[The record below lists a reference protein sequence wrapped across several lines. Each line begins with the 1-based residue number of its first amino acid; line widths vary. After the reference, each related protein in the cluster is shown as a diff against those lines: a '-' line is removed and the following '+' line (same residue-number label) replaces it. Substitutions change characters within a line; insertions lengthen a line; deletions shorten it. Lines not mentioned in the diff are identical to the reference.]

1 MKDQFI
7 RFRDKTVGFGLIALA
22 GSTFYFAIQNQNDER
37 DLKILREQNRILSK
51 QIEKLEDS
59 FASVRN
65 YTGSANALATPGLKP
80 KPENP
85 NNLAVDPF
93 KSAVQDFFFRGVSL
107 AAKSTDARAPR
118 IDPQSDLDMFAD
130 LVTRVDNLNRDTDGI
145 VGRLRGLASIL
156 KHNKNLMR
164 TIPSMQPVEGRV
176 TSNFGWR
183 LSPFEGRR
191 HMHAGIDIAA
201 EIGEIV
207 KAPADGVVTFVG
219 DFDSL
224 GKTVVVTHGNGVITR
239 YGHLHRFMVRKGAYV
254 KRGQSIAK
262 VGNTGR
268 STGPHLHYEVWI
280 RNVPVDPMDFF
291 YDLAGN
297 EETLAASRGTK
308 KGANIALTGMGGER

>member
-7 RFRDKTVGFGLIALA
+7 RFRDKTVGLGLIAMA
-22 GSTFYFAIQNQNDER
+22 SSTLYFAVRNQNDNR
-37 DLKILREQNRILSK
+37 DLKSLREQNRILSK

-85 NNLAVDPF
+85 NSFAIDPL
-93 KSAVQDFFFRGVSL
+93 KAPLQDFFFRGVSL
-107 AAKSTDARAPR
+107 SAKSTDSDAPR
-118 IDPQSDLDMFAD
+118 INPRSDLDMFAD

-156 KHNKNLMR
+156 KYNKNLMR

-201 EIGEIV
+201 EKGEIV

-219 DFDSL
+219 NFESL
-224 GKTVVVTHGNGVITR
+224 GQTIVITHGNGVITR
-239 YGHLHRFMVRKGAYV
+239 YGHLHRYMVRKGVMV
-254 KRGQSIAK
+254 KRGQSIAQ

-291 YDLAGN
+291 YDLAGSD
-297 EETLAASRGTK
+297 ETLASARSENQK
-308 KGANIALTGMGGER
+308 NLALTGIGGER

>member
-7 RFRDKTVGFGLIALA
+7 RFRDKTIGISVVTLA
-22 GSTFYFAIQNQNDER
+22 CSTLYFAMKSHSDVRDIEVLRAQN
-37 DLKILREQNRILSK
+37 KILSK
-51 QIEKLEDS
+51 QINKLEDS
-59 FASVRN
+59 FASVRS
-65 YTGSANALATPGLKP
+65 YTGSADALAATRSRP
-80 KPENP
+80 KPVNP
-85 NNLAVDPF
+85 NDYTVDPL
-93 KSAVQDFFFRGVSL
+93 KSPMQDFFLRGMTLS
-107 AAKSTDARAPR
+107 AKSASTDRKPANTA
-118 IDPQSDLDMFAD
+118 SDLAIFAD

-164 TIPSMQPVEGRV
+164 AIPSMQPADGRIS
-176 TSNFGWR
+176 SNFGWR

-201 EIGEIV
+201 EVGEIV

-224 GKTVVVTHGNGVITR
+224 GKTVVISHGNGVITR
-239 YGHLHRFMVRKGAYV
+239 YGHLDGFLTRKGAVV

-262 VGNTGR
+262 VGSTGR

-280 RNVPVDPMDFF
+280 RNVPVNPMDFF
-291 YDLAGN
+291 YDLSD
-297 EETLAASRGTK
+297 EEPTLAQAPETKAGTHL
-308 KGANIALTGMGGER
+308 ALMGIGGDR